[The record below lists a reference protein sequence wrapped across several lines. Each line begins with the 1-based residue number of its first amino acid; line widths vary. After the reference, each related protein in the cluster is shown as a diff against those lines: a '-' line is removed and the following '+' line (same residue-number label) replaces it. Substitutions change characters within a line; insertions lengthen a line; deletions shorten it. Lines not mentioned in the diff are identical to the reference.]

1 MASLS
6 SSVPRVS
13 VRLIIITRER
23 RGSKGASAAKAAADA
38 SARAVYQQSIRA
50 RITTLFSIAS
60 CLFYYLLTRLP
71 WRHYCTQRAAGGREG
86 PFYHTHIHIDINF
99 IHTKSNQ
106 LKTFTPSRR
115 ASDLFRRLVR
125 DARAP
130 PPPAGPAGSVVGR
143 SPRLARLLLRAV
155 PRGRALAREHRLI
168 DRELEA
174 LPHPPVRVHLA
185 RCGS

>member
-60 CLFYYLLTRLP
+60 CLFYYLLTRP
-71 WRHYCTQRAAGGREG
+71 PRHIDILHAARAAGGRV
-86 PFYHTHIHIDINF
+86 PFDLHSYQHFSYERNQIN
-99 IHTKSNQ
+99 HVKR
-106 LKTFTPSRR
+106 SRR
-115 ASDLFRRLVR
+115 LDALPTFSRLVSTR
-125 DARAP
+125 
-130 PPPAGPAGSVVGR
+130 
-143 SPRLARLLLRAV
+143 
-155 PRGRALAREHRLI
+155 
-168 DRELEA
+168 
-174 LPHPPVRVHLA
+174 RVHA
-185 RCGS
+185 TTTEMRGGVSRSVIRSVTSPCSPSSRRPPRWRPRPRKPAD